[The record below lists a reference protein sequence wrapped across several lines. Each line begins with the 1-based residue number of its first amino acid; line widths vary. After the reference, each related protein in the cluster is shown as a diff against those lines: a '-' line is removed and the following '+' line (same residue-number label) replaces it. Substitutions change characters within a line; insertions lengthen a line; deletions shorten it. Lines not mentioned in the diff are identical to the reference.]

1 MFLAL
6 HLECPRKGNI
16 FGVWL
21 TRTLYLF
28 DEDKYSLRTKK
39 YSESH
44 ALKLGV
50 VQLLASHRVK
60 ITNTKLKLEIL

>member
-16 FGVWL
+16 FCAWL

-28 DEDKYSLRTKK
+28 VEDKYSLRSKK
-39 YSESH
+39 YSESNV
-44 ALKLGV
+44 LKLAV

-60 ITNTKLKLEIL
+60 ITNAKN